1 MTRRPVCTPTEAKK
15 AMSLWKRYKTDTA
28 EYKKLA
34 ESLCV
39 NTAELNLYCSEANR
53 SARQRREA
61 EAGSERL
68 QKQRETRSQKGELR

>member
-15 AMSLWKRYKTDTA
+15 ALSMWKRYKTDTA

-39 NTAELNLYCSEANR
+39 NTAELNAYCSQLDR
-53 SARQRREA
+53 DKRARDA
-61 EAGSERL
+61 AGR
-68 QKQRETRSQKGELR
+68 

>member
-15 AMSLWKRYKTDTA
+15 ALSLWRRYKTDTS

-39 NTAELNLYCSEANR
+39 NTAELNLYCSQLER
-53 SARQRREA
+53 DRKARDA
-61 EAGSERL
+61 AGR
-68 QKQRETRSQKGELR
+68 